1 MVYLETGDGILGRIE
16 FEVSKRHGGRR
27 FVCWRCIGYMSKRVF
42 QKTFETPSL
51 RSSLDSTAFRPL

>member
-1 MVYLETGDGILGRIE
+1 MVYLETGDGIVGRIV

-42 QKTFETPSL
+42 QKHL
-51 RSSLDSTAFRPL
+51 RHPLYARLNENVQK

>member
-1 MVYLETGDGILGRIE
+1 MIYLETGVGIVGRIV

-27 FVCWRCIGYMSKRVF
+27 FVCWRCIGYMSKKVS

-51 RSSLDSTAFRPL
+51 RSS